1 MSSIVFDA
9 SGNVVRQS
17 HNLRGILEHA
27 RGRGVESIR
36 VDQLADTGRPGAFV
50 SIEYRGRHRGQTYF
64 VCGSHAA
71 EWARRYAAMSPRVSW
86 FAGAAVDIVEHKPG
100 AWDYAANKPKGGTE

>member
-17 HNLRGILEHA
+17 HNLRGIL
-27 RGRGVESIR
+27 
-36 VDQLADTGRPGAFV
+36 
-50 SIEYRGRHRGQTYF
+50 
-64 VCGSHAA
+64 
-71 EWARRYAAMSPRVSW
+71 
-86 FAGAAVDIVEHKPG
+86 DIVEHKPG